1 MGRKPRP
8 LGQILQAWLKSSG
21 VERAVAAGRLIEEW
35 ESIVGPRIS
44 AVSSPIDV
52 RGKTLVIEVE
62 DPVWRNE
69 LSLLQGTIL
78 DEIASRP
85 TLPEV
90 KVIRFVGRRRG
101 GRKA

>member
-1 MGRKPRP
+1 MGRKPRV
-8 LGQILQAWLKSSG
+8 LEEILQAWLKSSG

-44 AVSSPIDV
+44 AASRPIDV

-78 DEIASRP
+78 DEISRRP
-85 TLPEV
+85 ALPEV
-90 KVIRFVGRRRG
+90 RAIRFVGRRGG
-101 GRKA
+101 GRGA